1 MKLQAL
7 IARYNADKLEALA
20 TLDVYLTNSVGIG
33 EHPQLIEEMDRLVTK
48 LADADGKL
56 ETLKKYVTEGKND
69 SVQG

>member
-33 EHPQLIEEMDRLVTK
+33 EHPQLIEEMDKLVTK